1 MIRSSGLSDCRC
13 ALTLEQGSLTSSK
26 WLSRRGVRIE
36 GRDYPRD
43 ANKGRVCVF
52 SASNVI
58 ERAKALHDDDLG
70 ARAKDTMKQGIALT
84 VGSVGGLMEREDG
97 FRMGRGVLTVVLSLV
112 Y

>member
-1 MIRSSGLSDCRC
+1 MIRSSGLRDCRC

-58 ERAKALHDDDLG
+58 ERAKALHDDDPG

-84 VGSVGGLMEREDG
+84 VGSVVGLMDKGEGIPYGKR
-97 FRMGRGVLTVVLSLV
+97 
-112 Y
+112 